1 MSDNHRVS
9 EEEPPGTAKR
19 RKRIVVVDD
28 HPLVRE
34 GLVSLIRATPD
45 LTVTGQAG
53 GADEVWRLLEKEKA
67 DLLLLDLSLPGI
79 NGIELLRDVY
89 ARYPRLRILVLSMH
103 EESVYAERVLRAG
116 ACGYIMKHE
125 PGSRI
130 VEAARCV
137 LRGELYVSPAVT
149 AQLVKKF
156 VDCKPPEGCDDI
168 GQLSD
173 RELQIFTCLGDGLTS
188 QEIAT
193 RFGLSVKTVHTHR
206 EHIKRKLGIRNAA
219 NLVHYAT
226 QWSQAHRRQAC
237 P

>member
-1 MSDNHRVS
+1 MADGHNVS
-9 EEEPPGTAKR
+9 EEELVSAKR

-53 GADEVWRLLEKEKA
+53 CSDEVWPLLEKETA
-67 DLLLLDLSLPGI
+67 DLLLLDISLPGI
-79 NGIELLRDVY
+79 NGIELLKDVSV
-89 ARYPRLRILVLSMH
+89 RYPHLRVLVLSMH
-103 EESVYAERVLRAG
+103 EEGVYAERVLRAG
-116 ACGYIMKHE
+116 AYGYVMKQE

-130 VEAARCV
+130 VDAIRCV
-137 LRGELYVSPAVT
+137 LRGELYVSPAVA

-156 VDCKPPEGCDDI
+156 VDGKPSEGCDDI

-173 RELQIFTCLGDGLTS
+173 RELQVFTCLGDGLTS

-206 EHIKRKLGIRNAA
+206 EHIKRKLGLRNAA

-226 QWSQAHRRQAC
+226 HWSQAHRRQAC

>member
-1 MSDNHRVS
+1 MSKNHCVS
-9 EEEPPGTAKR
+9 EEEPPGSTKR

-28 HPLVRE
+28 HPLVLE

-53 GADEVWRLLEKEKA
+53 CADEVWQLLETETP

-79 NGIELLRDVY
+79 NGIELIKDVN

-103 EESVYAERVLRAG
+103 EESVYTERVLRAG

-137 LRGELYVSPAVT
+137 LRGELYVSPAV
-149 AQLVKKF
+149 AALLVKKH
-156 VDCKPPEGCDDI
+156 VDGKPSEGCDDI

-173 RELQIFTCLGDGLTS
+173 RELQVFTCLGDGLSS
-188 QEIAT
+188 QEIAAQ
-193 RFGLSVKTVHTHR
+193 FGLSIKTVHTHR
-206 EHIKRKLGIRNAA
+206 EHIKRKLGIRNAS

-226 QWSQAHRRQAC
+226 QWSQAQRRQGA
-237 P
+237 